1 MAIRDKVLKPL
12 AIPAIEVQK
21 VESVSSFAMPD
32 SMLRALRH
40 LKHQLGHGMGRTPA
54 ATRRATGIGQ
64 LSLVEHALCPLDSRS
79 SLVDNLVFDSKY
91 FYSSGSDGRLS
102 SRARV
107 FCPLGLSAS
116 DELYLWGLLALTLLQ
131 PDPQPELFATP
142 HWCLR
147 QLGVINQSSKRGGRQ
162 YQQFA
167 DSLRRLSAVTYMS
180 DAFYDPI
187 REEHR
192 RVSFRFFSYS
202 LPSMLD
208 SGRGWRIVWDP
219 LFFEMVQATAGHF
232 RFDLAVY
239 RELDAASRRLFLF
252 TSKVLSRRTQLKA
265 LPLEHVATDL
275 LGFSQTLATREM
287 KAKVSR
293 CLAKLTE
300 LEVLSNAE
308 VFRTSPGRYFVR
320 LSRGPYFAEKTKR
333 KYRPTPEDSPLFDA
347 LLDIG
352 FEEEPAARLIRKY
365 PARLLSEWADITQAA
380 KERFGAEFFVKS
392 PMAFF
397 VDSVAKAASGNRT
410 APDWWHDLKRV
421 ENQEHELTIEG
432 KAVFSRIR
440 SEIFGSDVPALTH
453 KTVTGKQTSLVKL
466 ADVLAGK
473 GLE

>member
-1 MAIRDKVLKPL
+1 
-12 AIPAIEVQK
+12 
-21 VESVSSFAMPD
+21 
-32 SMLRALRH
+32 
-40 LKHQLGHGMGRTPA
+40 MGRNSA

-79 SLVDNLVFDSKY
+79 SLVENLVFDTKY
-91 FYSSGSDGRLS
+91 FYSSESDGRLI

-107 FCPLGLSAS
+107 FCPLGLSAA

-147 QLGVINQSSKRGGRQ
+147 QLGVINQINKRGGRQ

-167 DSLRRLSAVTYMS
+167 EAIRRLSTVTYMS

-187 REEHR
+187 RSEHR

-202 LPSMLD
+202 LPGELE
-208 SGRGWRIVWDP
+208 SGRAWRIAWDP
-219 LFFEMVQATAGHF
+219 IFFELVKATAGHI

-252 TSKVLSRRTQLKA
+252 VSKVLSRRTRIKA

-275 LGFSQTLATREM
+275 LGFSSTLATREM

-300 LEVLSNAE
+300 LHVLRDAE
-308 VFRTSPGRYFVR
+308 VFRTSPGKYFVR
-320 LSRGPYFAEKTKR
+320 FSRGPYFAEKAKR
-333 KYRPTPEDSPLFDA
+333 EYRPSPEDSPLFDT
-347 LLDIG
+347 LLEVG
-352 FEEEPAARLIRKY
+352 FDDASAARLIRKY

-380 KERFGAEFFVKS
+380 SERFGVEFFNKT
-392 PMAFF
+392 PMAFL
-397 VDSVAKAASGNRT
+397 VDSVAKASTGNRT
-410 APDWWHDLKRV
+410 APDWWHELRKREHQSPAVTAQTQSLIEQLKR
-421 ENQEHELTIEG
+421 EMQICEPIAKQLQRECPEG
-432 KAVFSRIR
+432 LQSIRQVFAKA
-440 SEIFGSDVPALTH
+440 
-453 KTVTGKQTSLVKL
+453 
-466 ADVLAGK
+466 
-473 GLE
+473 